1 MQFITRL
8 MKHFLC
14 PQLYTRSLTCSLPF
28 SHIYRAM
35 SSCVSLCHV
44 YDSQLCVNVDF
55 LFCGIHVYRTSSDA
69 KIVDGVIADKGSIL
83 YAAPHSPPPSSP
95 AFKFKY
101 SLLAPWEQ
109 DIYCISISVF
119 LLSLCH
125 SILLTQPILYNTT
138 ILVSSPLIM
147 TKSDKLA
154 FLFQM
159 FSASFLLRKMLLGK

>member
-14 PQLYTRSLTCSLPF
+14 PQLYTRSLTCSLPVQSYIP
-28 SHIYRAM
+28 SHEFM
-35 SSCVSLCHV
+35 CVFVSHV

-55 LFCGIHVYRTSSDA
+55 LFCGIHPPRMQ

-138 ILVSSPLIM
+138 ILVSPPLIM

-159 FSASFLLRKMLLGK
+159 FSASFLLRKTLLGK